1 MPEEMKARLRETLLR
16 ALKFE
21 LEAKPEPGAAPYPRI
36 RNPNSPGLPTVATP
50 AASQA
55 GSL

>member
-21 LEAKPEPGAAPYPRI
+21 LEAKPEPGAAP
-36 RNPNSPGLPTVATP
+36 LPSDP
-50 AASQA
+50 QP
-55 GSL
+55 